1 MVGLVYYCWLDGF
14 NQQSME
20 RDTYFSYDGPISMK
34 GENQMSTIG
43 KRIAQLRKEQGMTQ
57 EELAQMMDVSSQAV
71 SKWENDVSCP
81 DISLLPK
88 LANTLHTTTD
98 YILSGKKDE
107 VRCVPE
113 EQRKDPS
120 DLTLRIRLLSA
131 DGNKIQ
137 VNLPVPLIRAF
148 MDAGMDIASEM
159 SGMESLK
166 KLDMNQVLLL
176 IENGTVGKLV
186 EMESAD
192 GDLVEIVVE

>member
-1 MVGLVYYCWLDGF
+1 M
-14 NQQSME
+14 
-20 RDTYFSYDGPISMK
+20 
-34 GENQMSTIG
+34 
-43 KRIAQLRKEQGMTQ
+43 
-57 EELAQMMDVSSQAV
+57 
-71 SKWENDVSCP
+71 
-81 DISLLPK
+81 
-88 LANTLHTTTD
+88 ANTLHTTTD

>member
-1 MVGLVYYCWLDGF
+1 
-14 NQQSME
+14 
-20 RDTYFSYDGPISMK
+20 
-34 GENQMSTIG
+34 MSTIG

>member
-1 MVGLVYYCWLDGF
+1 MKLNEKIWVCRKQAGLSQEALA
-14 NQQSME
+14 E
-20 RDTYFSYDGPISMK
+20 K
-34 GENQMSTIG
+34 IG
-43 KRIAQLRKEQGMTQ
+43 
-57 EELAQMMDVSSQAV
+57 VSRQAI

-81 DISLLPK
+81 DISLLAK
-88 LANTLHTTTD
+88 LANTLYTTTD
-98 YILSGKKDE
+98 YILSGKKDD

-113 EQRKDPS
+113 EHRKDPA

-131 DGNKIQ
+131 DGNKIR

-166 KLDMNQVLLL
+166 KLDMNQVMLL

-186 EMESAD
+186 EMESGD